1 MTKITETKNPQ
12 SNNLDN
18 MSISKI
24 IELMNIED
32 KEQEIAERI
41 IENPL
46 LASMVE
52 GL

>member
-1 MTKITETKNPQ
+1 MLSVLKKHADKNF
-12 SNNLDN
+12 
-18 MSISKI
+18 KA
-24 IELMNIED
+24 LMNIED